1 MPGDFEVDMTNTDF
15 ISERQKDWD
24 SIKRRYA
31 FIMPINMDGSS
42 VRFVET
48 SFNETTY
55 SKDGSKETKGV
66 YERLYINE
74 EDKISRVVQWH
85 RPSTNN

>member
-1 MPGDFEVDMTNTDF
+1 
-15 ISERQKDWD
+15 
-24 SIKRRYA
+24 
-31 FIMPINMDGSS
+31 MPINMDGSS

-66 YERLYINE
+66 QFKTFIAS
-74 EDKISRVVQWH
+74 DISGFLL
-85 RPSTNN
+85 